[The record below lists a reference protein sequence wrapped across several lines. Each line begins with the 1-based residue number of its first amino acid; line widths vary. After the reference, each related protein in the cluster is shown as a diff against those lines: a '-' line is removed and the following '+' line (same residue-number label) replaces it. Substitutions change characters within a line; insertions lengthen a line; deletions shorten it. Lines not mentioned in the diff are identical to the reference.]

1 MIHTYI
7 YIYIER
13 ERERERERE
22 IIYIYVSLD
31 PHTKN
36 PCSAPVN
43 IHLRAETKVLLVP
56 KNNNFFFSLKTR
68 GKSCQYYR
76 LLGRYFG

>member
-1 MIHTYI
+1 
-7 YIYIER
+7 
-13 ERERERERE
+13 
-22 IIYIYVSLD
+22 LD

-56 KNNNFFFSLKTR
+56 KNNKKNFLKTM
-68 GKSCQYYR
+68 GKTSQYYR
-76 LLGRYFG
+76 LVNRYLG